1 MYSAFGFSALPTAP
15 KAPCFLPGRNAPAP
29 VCSVRSRSQLGLR
42 SSQPVRGS
50 GCKRMELCASVAG
63 ETDVDSAA
71 SATEN
76 DIYSK
81 FWAHADSVMKS
92 RLPDLSAYP
101 IPDGFKTKE
110 EVTGKG
116 KRAQWVKTTSY
127 AYQTQKLRQV
137 RAAHVQGGRA
147 LQVLNYVI
155 FPHMNYDVPF
165 FGADLVTL
173 PGGHL
178 IALDMQPLLHTEE
191 YKEKYSGPLMETFE
205 KYKEKLEWGGDFP
218 EEAAQYFSPCFL
230 WTRPSETETVDT
242 VVFDAFKDY
251 LNIYLDIIED
261 APKITDE
268 EYLSTIRERQISY
281 LKYRAEKD
289 PARGMFQR
297 FYGPDWTEEYI
308 HGFLFDL
315 EEKLEKGE
323 YKIPV

>member
-1 MYSAFGFSALPTAP
+1 MELGLGFATVGGPSAGTRSGSARALLRRRAAMAAAV
-15 KAPCFLPGRNAPAP
+15 KAAPARRA
-29 VCSVRSRSQLGLR
+29 CVRAT
-42 SSQPVRGS
+42 VAEDS
-50 GCKRMELCASVAG
+50 GVE
-63 ETDVDSAA
+63 SAA
-71 SATEN
+71 SATDN

-81 FWAHADSVMKS
+81 FWAHADAVMQQ
-92 RLPDLSAYP
+92 RLPDLAPYP
-101 IPDGFKTKE
+101 IPNGFEVKE

-127 AYQTQKLRQV
+127 AYQTGKLRQI
-137 RAAHVQGGRA
+137 RAAHVQGGRS

-178 IALDMQPLLHTEE
+178 IALDMQPLFHSDE
-191 YKEKYSGPLMETFE
+191 YKQKYSAPLMATFE
-205 KYKEKLEWGGDFP
+205 KYKSQLEWGGDFP

-230 WTRPSETETVDT
+230 WTRPGKDETVDT

-251 LNIYLDIIED
+251 LNIYLDIISG
-261 APKITDE
+261 APKVSDP
-268 EYLSTIRERQISY
+268 EYLAKIKERQISY

-297 FYGPDWTEEYI
+297 FYGPEWTEEYI

-323 YKIPV
+323 YTLPE